1 MVLIKVE
8 EALDMTKYKWIQL
21 IAGIYIII
29 YVSALYFASGV
40 HTGFKLDDNQLTG
53 YVICGMMFF
62 CLVLSAFI
70 TSKKMQKLF
79 SVFLVGFTFVLWG
92 VIIFDIVSFNEAF
105 IYFIFFIKYIPF
117 ILLFE
122 TVLFLKNA

>member
-1 MVLIKVE
+1 MVLIKAE
-8 EALDMTKYKWIQL
+8 GALGMTKYKWIQV

-62 CLVLSAFI
+62 CLIFSAFI
-70 TSKKMQKLF
+70 TLKKIQKLF
-79 SVFLVGFTFVLWG
+79 SVFLSGFAFLLWG

-105 IYFIFFIKYIPF
+105 IYFIFFIKYIPL

-122 TVLFLKNA
+122 TVLFLKDD